1 MKNIYFIRHGEATHN
16 VDFKLRGEEAY
27 LDEKHINSVL
37 TTKGIN
43 DAIYLKH
50 NFININKI
58 DLVLVSPLTRAIMTV
73 LNIFDNKK
81 IICIEDLR
89 EYPMGIH
96 PVNKRKKK
104 SELKSIYKDITF
116 SEICEDDIYFNEG
129 NKESI
134 NNLEKRIN
142 NLKYYIKKRDEQNI
156 AIISHCSFISYFLY
170 SDFKKILHCKPYVFN
185 LFP

>member
-16 VDFKLRGEEAY
+16 VDFKLRGDKAY
-27 LDEKHINSVL
+27 FDEKHIDSIL
-37 TTKGIN
+37 TDKGIN
-43 DAIYLKH
+43 DAIYFKN
-50 NFININKI
+50 NFININEI
-58 DLVLVSPLTRAIMTV
+58 DLVLVSPLTRTIMTA

-104 SELKSIYKDITF
+104 SKLKSIYKNINF
-116 SEICEDDIYFNEG
+116 SEINEDDIYFNDG

-134 NNLEKRIN
+134 NNLKKRIN
-142 NLKYYIKKRDEQNI
+142 NFKDYIKNRDEKNI
-156 AIISHCSFISYFLY
+156 AVVSHCSFISYFLY
-170 SDFKKILHCKPYVFN
+170 SNFKKIYHCQPYVFN
-185 LFP
+185 FK